1 MEDVEDI
8 AANTKTDTFNGMVRV
23 EDGRRNQGQE
33 TPLGFGSKVRSH
45 DCLVMYIINTFK
57 QQ

>member
-33 TPLGFGSKVRSH
+33 TPWVSVQK
-45 DCLVMYIINTFK
+45 
-57 QQ
+57 